1 MGRVWRT
8 PLLPAGMALFVLG
21 VGNWTLSH
29 NKIVEY
35 TERARPSNSRIP
47 AASFREFNELTARTN
62 ATLLE
67 PLHRGIAD
75 YSDAEAKL
83 DFYLVVESGGRA
95 LVLLGLLLVAL
106 AVLWTRRQHRRAQ
119 AGSTVFR

>member
-1 MGRVWRT
+1 MSRVWRT
-8 PLLPAGMALFVLG
+8 PLLPTGIALFVLG
-21 VGNWTLSH
+21 VGNWVLSH

-47 AASFREFNELTARTN
+47 PTSFREFSELTARTN

-75 YSDAEAKL
+75 YSDVEAKL
-83 DFYLVVESGGRA
+83 DFYRVVQGGGRA
-95 LVLLGLLLVAL
+95 LVFLGLLLVTL
-106 AVLWTRRQHRRAQ
+106 AFLWARRQRRGEA
-119 AGSTVFR
+119 AGTTVFR